1 MHTTVIRLIP
11 TRSLADD
18 LYFVPQQHLPKVVS
32 MIVDHAACPEL
43 AMAAGTLLKQAI
55 TVAWARRPDGLLG
68 LKLTEFHDTVGYFHY
83 CDLFHAA
90 LHHDGD
96 LREVDHMAD
105 LVGAAL
111 AGTSHLHR

>member
-1 MHTTVIRLIP
+1 MHTIVTSI
-11 TRSLADD
+11 LADTLD
-18 LYFVPQQHLPKVVS
+18 LVPEQHLPRVVS
-32 MIVDHAACPEL
+32 MIVGHEASPEL
-43 AMAAGTLLKQAI
+43 AIAAETLVQQAT
-55 TVAWARRPDGLLG
+55 TVAWARRPDGLLS
-68 LKLTEFHDTVGYFHY
+68 LKLTEFHDTVGHFHY